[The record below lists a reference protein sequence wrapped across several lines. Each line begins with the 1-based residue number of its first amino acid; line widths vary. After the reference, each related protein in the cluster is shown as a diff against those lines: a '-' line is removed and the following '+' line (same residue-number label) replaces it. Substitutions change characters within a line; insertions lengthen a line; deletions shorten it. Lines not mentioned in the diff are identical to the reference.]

1 MLDGIAVLL
10 MMIGFCCMLYAYLK
24 CRKENEALREKLDIK
39 VLEEQ
44 AREKVL
50 VEKIEGMQLPFL
62 VRDNTELK
70 TGYDIAKKEIIKLM
84 QEADK

>member
-1 MLDGIAVLL
+1 MIDGIAILAVMFGLVF
-10 MMIGFCCMLYAYLK
+10 MITAYIK

-50 VEKIEGMQLPFL
+50 VEKIRAMQLPFL
-62 VRDNTELK
+62 VRDNTNLK

-84 QEADK
+84 QEEK